1 MTIYGL
7 DVLLLSQLG
16 TQSVAPCLVLAVA
29 SWPAYRFLKNEI
41 KSQIAE
47 PRKQFGQ
54 NSIIIEHINKL
65 EIAKNM
71 VENGIGSMQ
80 EKAWDDF
87 KRMKNLKNKD

>member
-1 MTIYGL
+1 MALMYYFFPNL
-7 DVLLLSQLG
+7 
-16 TQSVAPCLVLAVA
+16 APVHCSCLVLTVA

-41 KSQIAE
+41 KSQITE
-47 PRKQFGQ
+47 LRKQLGQ

-71 VENGIGSMQ
+71 VENGIGSVQ

-87 KRMKNLKNKD
+87 TWMKNLKNKD